1 MLRRAFKRSGIESH
15 SQIDDKHAKR
25 KREDSSL
32 GLDNRETSGNVTR
45 DRELEGIV
53 FGGVGDM
60 LSEID
65 NGLLKNERKTK
76 KNKHVFSMDE
86 KKPAWDDAFEETE
99 TRKLPPVPNWAKMEP
114 DHLDRDV
121 EKLLHRA
128 GDLLVESTCLPAGIL
143 QIKKLADANADD
155 TRGSKI
161 QNVEFHPTAKVILTA
176 GSSHR
181 VNLFQIDGKHNPKIQ
196 SVFFDDFPIHTAHF
210 SRNGEEII
218 VGSDRK
224 NFMFYDM
231 IGGKVGNVP
240 RMKRLE
246 GNNLARFEVSPDGKY
261 LVFLG
266 KYGSMHVLSAKT
278 KEWITSLKMNGDVY
292 CVSFTRDSTRMFS
305 FGDTGSVF
313 VWDMNTMSCVH
324 TFIDEGCVKG
334 ASIAVSPNNQYVA
347 CGSQSGIVNIY
358 DADTC
363 QKSSSPKPLK
373 AIMNLT
379 TVCNKAKFNCTSEIL
394 AIASNENMKA
404 LKLVHFPSLQVFS
417 NFPEQTD
424 RQLQV
429 PKCLDFSPNGGYM
442 AVGNQKGQALL
453 YRLKHY
459 SEY

>member
-15 SQIDDKHAKR
+15 SQAEDTHTKR
-25 KREDSSL
+25 KREDVSL
-32 GLDNRETSGNVTR
+32 GMNNRETIGNETT

-53 FGGVGDM
+53 FGGDL

-65 NGLLKNERKTK
+65 HGLLKNERKTQMK
-76 KNKHVFSMDE
+76 KCVFSMDE
-86 KKPAWDDAFEETE
+86 QKPAWDDEFEETE
-99 TRKLPPVPNWAKMEP
+99 TKIGQPPVPNWAKLER
-114 DHLDRDV
+114 DDLDRDV
-121 EKLLHRA
+121 EKLLHRT
-128 GDLLVESTCLPAGIL
+128 GDFLVESTSLPSGLL

-181 VNLFQIDGKHNPKIQ
+181 LNLFQIDGKHNPKIQ
-196 SVFFDDFPIHTAHF
+196 SVFFDDFPIHSAHF
-210 SRNGEEII
+210 TKNGDEII

-240 RMKRLE
+240 KMKRLE
-246 GNNLARFEVSPDGKY
+246 GSNLARFEVSPDGRY

-292 CVSFTRDSTRMFS
+292 CVSFTRDGTRMFS
-305 FGDTGSVF
+305 FGDTGTVF
-313 VWDMNTMSCVH
+313 VWDMNTLSCVH
-324 TFIDEGCVKG
+324 TFIDEGCVQG
-334 ASIAVSPNNQYVA
+334 TSIAVSPNNQYVA

-358 DADTC
+358 DADVC
-363 QKSSSPKPLK
+363 QKNRSPKPLK

-394 AIASNENMKA
+394 AILSNENMKS

-429 PKCLDFSPNGGYM
+429 PKCIDFSPNGGYM